1 MRVAHLLRKYNP
13 SEWGGTES
21 AIVQLTAD
29 MANHGVESVVFAPR
43 LPRGAETADPLAGA
57 DRAVRRFRASVPVW
71 GISPAR
77 KAQLVAVGG
86 NLVSFDLMGSLWGER
101 NLDVVHSHAQGR
113 LGAIARVVARARR
126 LPFVLSIHGGL
137 YDVPADVRAG
147 LRGPSTGGWDWGRPL
162 GLALRARHLIDQADA
177 IITLNP
183 REAALIRER
192 HPGRRVLTEPN
203 GVPTALFARESG
215 QAAMEAFPEMR
226 GRSVLLVLGR
236 IDPVKNQDW
245 LIAQAAEL
253 IRRHPKALLVF
264 VGASTDREYGDAF
277 QARIGRE
284 GLRDFVK
291 IVGPLPFGDP
301 RLIGLLQLA
310 RAVVLPSKSETF
322 GIVIVEAW
330 AAGTPV
336 ISSRTSGATAVV
348 SDGVN
353 GLLFDLDRPETF
365 HSAVDQVL
373 TQPELAAQWGA
384 AGRAKAV
391 AEFDTSI
398 RAGRMKRLY
407 EELIGEKNALRH
419 SSGR

>member
-13 SEWGGTES
+13 AEWGGTES
-21 AIVQLTAD
+21 AILQLATD
-29 MANHGVESVVFAPR
+29 LEKRGVESVIYAPKLTPENR
-43 LPRGAETADPLAGA
+43 SAESFEVA
-57 DRAVRRFRASVPVW
+57 DRAVRRFRARVSVW

-77 KAQLVAVGG
+77 KAQLVSVGG
-86 NLVSFDLMGSLWGER
+86 NLISFDLAASLWREVG
-101 NLDVVHSHAQGR
+101 LDVVHSHAQGR

-126 LPFVLSIHGGL
+126 LPFVVSIHGGL
-137 YDVPADVRAG
+137 YDMPGEVTEELRRPAA
-147 LRGPSTGGWDWGRPL
+147 GGWDWGKPL
-162 GLALRARHLIDQADA
+162 GLVLRARQLMDHADA

-183 REAALIRER
+183 REAALIKAR
-192 HPGRRVLTEPN
+192 HPGRRVLTLPH
-203 GVPTALFARESG
+203 GVPTAMFARESRL
-215 QAAMEAFPEMR
+215 AALEAYPGLR

-245 LIAQAAEL
+245 LIAHSAE
-253 IRRHPKALLVF
+253 ISRRHPEAMLVF
-264 VGASTDREYGDAF
+264 VGASTNREYGDAMK
-277 QARIGRE
+277 ARIARE
-284 GLRDFVK
+284 GLQDSVLMA
-291 IVGPLPFGDP
+291 GCLPFGDP

-310 RAVVLPSKSETF
+310 RAVVLPSRSETF

-336 ISSRTSGATAVV
+336 ISSRTSGAMALVT
-348 SDGVN
+348 DGVD
-353 GLLFDLDRPETF
+353 GLLFDLDRPATF
-365 HSAVDQVL
+365 HSAVDRVL
-373 TQPELAAQWGA
+373 AQRELAIQWGS

-398 RAGRMKRLY
+398 HADRMKRLY